1 MNELNSFNGD
11 PQSTRDL
18 ISLLESITA
27 ISSKLDVEQVTYEAA
42 RQIAAFLEADFC
54 GISHWDIENNLA
66 RPFVHFAKEADT
78 VQVDYLEP
86 YDLNSYP
93 LSLRVLQSSQVAQVR
108 VDDPEGD
115 AAEKQFLE
123 KVGSC
128 TVLLLPLFAQDRK
141 IGLIEVYDNHRL
153 HAYTK
158 EQIARVQ
165 VLANH
170 AGVAI
175 ERARSLKEAQQ
186 RANELEAL
194 RQASLSLIASLDLET
209 VLYAIL
215 ESSLGLMENAL
226 DAHVFLYDGKQAT
239 FAAALW
245 ADGSRGSPWKEV
257 REHGLTYTVARSGEM
272 IVVPDIDQHAL
283 FEGVP
288 PVWKGAIIGIPLKIR
303 ERVVG
308 VMNIAFH
315 VPQEFEAAQL
325 RVLKLLADQ
334 AALAIENAR
343 LHNLT
348 MHQAL
353 TDPLT
358 DLANRRAF
366 DRRLQEE
373 IRRSTRY
380 QHPFTLM
387 LIDVDGFK
395 QINDTYG
402 HPVGDRVLQALSRQM
417 LAVSR
422 DTDFLARIGGD
433 EFAMFLPETEI
444 EEARLVANKLGEA
457 ISSYSGEWV
466 EGEQVTLSLSVGL
479 AAYPQDAQD
488 AETLISEADRDL
500 YREKNRDD

>member
-1 MNELNSFNGD
+1 MNELDGFTQDS
-11 PQSTRDL
+11 QSTRDL

-27 ISSKLDVEQVTYEAA
+27 ISSKLEVDQVAFEAA

-54 GISHWDIENNLA
+54 GISRWDVENRLA
-66 RPFVHFAKEADT
+66 RPFVYYAKESDT
-78 VQVDYLEP
+78 VKSEYLVP
-86 YDLNSYP
+86 YSLDDYP
-93 LSLRVLQSSQVAQVR
+93 LSLWVLETSQVAQVHL
-108 VDDPEGD
+108 DDPEGD
-115 AAEKQFLE
+115 AAEKGFLE
-123 KVGSC
+123 EVGSC
-128 TVLLLPLFAQDRK
+128 TVLLLPLFAQDQK
-141 IGLIEVYDNHRL
+141 IGLIEVYDNQRAHVF
-153 HAYTK
+153 TDD
-158 EQIARVQ
+158 QIARVQ

-215 ESSLGLMENAL
+215 KSALGLMENAL
-226 DAHVFLYDGKQAT
+226 DAHVFLYDGDKVS

-245 ADGSRGSPWKEV
+245 SDGSRGSPWKEV
-257 REHGLTYTVARSGEM
+257 RENGLTYTVARSGEM
-272 IVVPDIDQHAL
+272 IVVPDIEQHTL
-283 FEGVP
+283 FQQAP
-288 PVWKGAIIGIPLKIR
+288 SVWKGAIIGIPLKIR

-315 VPQEFEAAQL
+315 VPQEFDPGQL
-325 RVLKLLADQ
+325 RVLNLLADQ

-358 DLANRRAF
+358 ELANRRAF
-366 DRRLQEE
+366 DQRLDEE
-373 IRRSTRY
+373 IRRSNRY
-380 QHPFTLM
+380 RHAFALM
-387 LIDVDGFK
+387 MIDVDGFK
-395 QINDTYG
+395 RINDTYG
-402 HPVGDRVLQALSRQM
+402 HPVGDKVLQALGKRM
-417 LAVSR
+417 ATVSR

-444 EEARLVANKLGEA
+444 EEARLVAQKLEETILA
-457 ISSYSGEWV
+457 YSGKWV
-466 EGEQVTLSLSVGL
+466 EGEDIRLSLSIGL
-479 AAYPQDAQD
+479 AAYPDDAQD
-488 AETLISEADRDL
+488 AETLISKADQNL
-500 YREKNRDD
+500 YSTK